1 MDGESPA
8 PLGVV
13 GREAVGSGKKPKGVE
28 ELQMVRGVEFLQKI
42 PKNSY
47 SFLMDST

>member
-13 GREAVGSGKKPKGVE
+13 GREAEAVGSGKKAEGME
-28 ELQMVRGVEFLQKI
+28 WLQIERIWNNPRMIPVEFH
-42 PKNSY
+42 
-47 SFLMDST
+47 SF